1 MSQDAIG
8 RASSQRAASAP
19 FVPLSGMLA
28 PLLVWCVLATGRT
41 ASFGTGAA
49 SAESAAQGHELE
61 PGEVEV
67 PFKISGLR
75 ADAGQLYVAVFGGAT
90 GFPNTEQAEQTHQ
103 LKVQGDWM
111 LILLRLRPGEPQAVA
126 VFQDLDGNSRLSK
139 NLLGIPVEP
148 YGFSRNARGA
158 LGPPKFDNAAIVLPT
173 EADELSIRL
182 K

>member
-8 RASSQRAASAP
+8 RVSSRRAASVW

-28 PLLVWCVLATGRT
+28 PLLVWCVLVTATT
-41 ASFGTGAA
+41 ASFDAGSAP
-49 SAESAAQGHELE
+49 AESAAQGHEQE
-61 PGEVEV
+61 PDEIEV
-67 PFKISGLR
+67 PFEISGLR

-90 GFPNTEQAEQTHQ
+90 GFPNTERAEQTHQ
-103 LKVQGDWM
+103 LKVQGDRM

-126 VFQDLDGNSRLSK
+126 AFQDLDGNSRLSK

-158 LGPPKFDNAAIVLPT
+158 LGPPKFDNAAIVLPA